1 MHGNRGR
8 VMNKVDVWY
17 VEEEWMGCME
27 ENVCSMLGETYTC
40 GLGRRSM
47 SMISLIFFR
56 LKWNVQIWFKYFMEQ
71 MDVYG
76 GRNRPIS
83 LTSSSVNTSAMGGWV
98 FSITSSWICWKF
110 DKFQWCCSQIYFFL
124 SRDGALWM
132 LVGLQQVRDWW
143 WRQEQ
148 HQRMQWFVSIAD
160 TFMMVLKDHLKNY
173 PVREA
178 NRACFVILLLLFLV
192 KIWVYSFVTVSGCRE
207 SSIVLLSARCFKMF
221 CLGWKCVFHVFSSQH
236 CFIWIESLS
245 KYVSLCNYWY

>member
-1 MHGNRGR
+1 MGLWVHDLCFAHRHLTCHIWKYVFFTLYYEMHGNRGR

-110 DKFQWCCSQIYFFL
+110 DKFQWCCSQIYFF
-124 SRDGALWM
+124 
-132 LVGLQQVRDWW
+132 
-143 WRQEQ
+143 
-148 HQRMQWFVSIAD
+148 FV
-160 TFMMVLKDHLKNY
+160 
-173 PVREA
+173 
-178 NRACFVILLLLFLV
+178 
-192 KIWVYSFVTVSGCRE
+192 
-207 SSIVLLSARCFKMF
+207 
-221 CLGWKCVFHVFSSQH
+221 
-236 CFIWIESLS
+236 
-245 KYVSLCNYWY
+245 